1 MAKGKSGVARWVFR
15 AEQAFADRRLRV
27 RAPGKLP
34 PPAPRAP
41 GDTSA
46 PLLCKAVF
54 EEVCILANGEVV
66 CSCADSVGLRVYG
79 NIRQQPLAEILAG
92 PMYRE
97 IREWQLA
104 SKPDRWC
111 PVLAQDC
118 PLRVTRATPLDT
130 VAGRLPKMLQ
140 LEPTS
145 HCNLKCPACPVTEF
159 DRDPRFAHDRTG
171 LLSMDEMV
179 GIFEALPSLEKV
191 LFYNYGEAFVHP
203 EALPILRWIREHRPG
218 MLIHIS
224 TNGIALTP
232 ARVRDVVAE
241 RLVDRMLFAIDGARP
256 ESYARYRVGG
266 KLERA
271 LGAMRNMVAEAEK
284 QGVRDRFEIWW
295 QYILFEWNDS
305 DEEIAEARALAAE
318 IGVPIEWVVT
328 HTPGA
333 SQRFLPGSDALAA
346 LVGGERA
353 FRALSC
359 DLKGAEIVRAGG
371 YEAIRHRATI
381 RPATA
386 ALAGA
391 PGEVLLLPVTVR
403 HEGLAPWG
411 GDDGTDFYRVGVR
424 LLDADGKV
432 LDEVWG
438 GALPAGL
445 VPGEET
451 VMFPRLRLPEL
462 PGKYHFLFDVVEEG
476 VCWFLERGSTPAT
489 LELEVSLEAT
499 LPESARPAALLVAAV
514 PHLRSARLGDRLW
527 GAEQRLLAGDSIE
540 DILVALRNAE
550 AFGRDGELA
559 LRARIGASLMG
570 HSEACAPGNVALA
583 G

>member
-203 EALPILRWIREHRPG
+203 EALPILRWLREHRPG

-271 LGAMRNMVAEAEK
+271 LGAMRNMVAEAAK
-284 QGVRDRFEIWW
+284 RGVRDRFEIWW

-371 YEAIRHRATI
+371 YEAIRHRAAI

-411 GDDGTDFYRVGVR
+411 GDDGGSYRLGVR
-424 LLDADGKV
+424 LLDRDGRLLGELRGATV
-432 LDEVWG
+432 PPGVGPEDEVRLFVEL
-438 GALPAGL
+438 ALPEEAGS
-445 VPGEET
+445 
-451 VMFPRLRLPEL
+451 
-462 PGKYHFLFDVVEEG
+462 YHLLLDVVEEQ
-476 VCWFLERGSTPAT
+476 VCWFSERGSTPAICR
-489 LELEVSLEAT
+489 LEVAEAAERGAAGPHPSD
-499 LPESARPAALLVAAV
+499 LVEPALSAFDEAELAIDLAEVRGALADGGAV
-514 PHLRSARLGDRLW
+514 
-527 GAEQRLLAGDSIE
+527 E
-540 DILVALRNAE
+540 DVFVALR
-550 AFGRDGELA
+550 GRGALPLDAELA
-559 LRARIGASLMG
+559 LRARIGARL
-570 HSEACAPGNVALA
+570 EA
-583 G
+583 